1 MICRP
6 GINLVPKKHN
16 YGCSHK
22 LQTREA
28 SQCKHTA
35 QSCMYI
41 VVSCW
46 TLWPGMMDSGMSN
59 KESQVQAFISIMSGN
74 PVLKVLCHW
83 QGPQDGWNAFQG
95 SINIPFFVNM
105 RSSFI
110 LSTYT
115 MALLVKMLLPP
126 LLNPTDHRAPGT
138 ALLINSGL
146 PIWDSGIL

>member
-6 GINLVPKKHN
+6 GINLVPESIIMV
-16 YGCSHK
+16 CSYK

-41 VVSCW
+41 VISCR
-46 TLWPGMMDSGMSN
+46 TLQPGMMDSRMSN
-59 KESQVQAFISIMSGN
+59 KKSQVQAFISIMNGN
-74 PVLKVLCHW
+74 PFLKVLCHW

-95 SINIPFFVNM
+95 SINIPLFVNM

-110 LSTYT
+110 LSTYS
-115 MALLVKMLLPP
+115 MALLVKMLLLP